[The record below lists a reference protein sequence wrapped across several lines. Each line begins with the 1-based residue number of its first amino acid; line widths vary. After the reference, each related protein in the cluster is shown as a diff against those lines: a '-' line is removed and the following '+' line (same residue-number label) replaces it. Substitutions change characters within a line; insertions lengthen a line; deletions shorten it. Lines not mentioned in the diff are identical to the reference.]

1 MIDNAI
7 PDGFKEI
14 DDSKNLSQLV
24 RSNAP
29 QYWQYMKD
37 RADRNCQGVI
47 CHSKASSPVTPI
59 WAISASFR
67 FGPLPERGR

>member
-7 PDGFKEI
+7 LDGFKEI

-37 RADRNCQGVI
+37 RAERNCLRRYLPFR
-47 CHSKASSPVTPI
+47 HP
-59 WAISASFR
+59 SAS
-67 FGPLPERGR
+67 GRYRSAADEVR